1 MQDRPLNIAYL
12 CDASPLDR
20 NMYSGGNAQ
29 MYQALCK
36 HAGNVS
42 ILSPSWSLAE
52 PVRRLMHKLP
62 VGLNLRLRWR
72 LHLAL
77 ASFSAATVRR
87 ELRKQRFDALFCA
100 YSLQSLGGLRPP
112 YPIVTAF
119 TSDATNSVFRAS
131 DLGAMHGTR
140 FFGQVMD
147 PWIETR
153 ERRILRQVDLL
164 FWPSAWIKS
173 AADDRYGLRTEASRL
188 VPWGANTP
196 SIVPR
201 ATPQDLRPGQPVR
214 LLFVGRAWMAKGG
227 PLAVEVT
234 RALRARGIDAKLT
247 VIGCRPDGYEQ
258 DDAVEMVGPLDKS
271 VPEDAAILARAYQA
285 AHFFLMPSHD
295 SYGFAFCEASA
306 HGVPSLCL
314 RVGGVPVRDGVN
326 GYAFRPGTP
335 PDVFAE
341 TVERFLNNPDSYH
354 ALSLSTREE
363 YETTLNWDS
372 WGRSVAGQLR
382 EKVDAFSAVTTLRY
396 APRVPRSVR
405 VQT

>member
-1 MQDRPLNIAYL
+1 MHQRPLNIAYL
-12 CDASPLDR
+12 CDVSPLDR
-20 NMYSGGNAQ
+20 NMYSGGNAR
-29 MYQALCK
+29 MYDALRE
-36 HAGNVS
+36 HAGSVT

-52 PVRRLMHKLP
+52 PVRRLMHELP

-77 ASFSAATVRR
+77 ASFAAATVRR

-131 DLGAMHGTR
+131 ELGAMHGTR

-164 FWPSAWIKS
+164 LWPSEWIKN
-173 AADDRYGLRTEASRL
+173 AAEARYGLSPDASRL
-188 VPWGANTP
+188 VPWGANIP
-196 SIVPR
+196 APAAR
-201 ATPQDLRPGQPVR
+201 AVPQDLRPGQPVR

-234 RALRARGIDAKLT
+234 RALRARGVDAKLT
-247 VIGCRPDGYEQ
+247 VIGCHPDGYDT
-258 DDAVEMVGPLDKS
+258 DDAVEMVGHLDKS
-271 VPEDAAILARAYQA
+271 VPEDAAKLARAFET
-285 AHFFLMPSHD
+285 AHFFLMPSHET
-295 SYGFAFCEASA
+295 YGFAFCEASA

-314 RVGGVPVRDGVN
+314 RVSGVPVRDGVN
-326 GYAFRPGTP
+326 GHTFRPGTP
-335 PDVFAE
+335 PAEFAE
-341 TVERFLNNPDSYH
+341 TVVGFQTDPDGYH
-354 ALSLSTREE
+354 ALCLSTRKE
-363 YETTLNWDS
+363 YETRLNWDS
-372 WGRSVAGQLR
+372 WGRAVANQLR
-382 EKVDAFSAVTTLRY
+382 EKVDALSEVTTLKY
-396 APRVPRSVR
+396 ARRAPRSVR
-405 VQT
+405 ART